1 MKRFIFLVL
10 LVICYPGK
18 EVFAQYVKRMEFKIP
33 SGYETKSTNDSIF
46 LISPEFPMT
55 GVVVK
60 IDTSASF
67 INSYIIA
74 ASDTIFLRANEHST
88 DTSSYIS
95 SNLIVF
101 KNKLTEF
108 RFYPSAIDK
117 EVEFLFINASPSK
130 KILRKT
136 GRKKKRWRL
145 FRTRND

>member
-1 MKRFIFLVL
+1 MKYQVPTREGIKTTNSSL
-10 LVICYPGK
+10 L
-18 EVFAQYVKRMEFKIP
+18 
-33 SGYETKSTNDSIF
+33 
-46 LISPEFPMT
+46 LISPEFSMT